1 MGRSCASPG
10 TRSGRRAMTLDLK
23 AVEARLDRADIGDY
37 PHDDAMDDVAD
48 LLAALREHRDLLR
61 KIAAKHQGC
70 DDGFYA
76 CPRSEDYFGQ
86 YVDDEVPEIVFG
98 AWARI

>member
-1 MGRSCASPG
+1 
-10 TRSGRRAMTLDLK
+10 MTLDLK

-86 YVDDEVPEIVFG
+86 YVDDEVPVEKRPCSC
-98 AWARI
+98 WAERAAAVLAKVRDE